1 MDEEA
6 PLIVDNS
13 ATPPVIHTQPPREIS
28 FRSYQHRHNLAN
40 DDGDNNTMQSE
51 LSTLMPSTLT
61 PNYNPD
67 MHCHASGPSR
77 SSSEISSKKA
87 FRLAAFLA
95 ALSIAVLVCVDL
107 TYFIDIANHDEAGAN
122 VSALQVE
129 RSAEES
135 AKGKGH
141 KTDKKKKKKKKK
153 KHHQPQTAKDGIEEE
168 GITQEEEDD
177 SDEESKVVETEGDDA
192 EEIHSQ
198 NEADMADEP
207 SSSGTTKS
215 REVRIPT
222 PEKRC
227 TYVVNTFEQQ
237 NQGFDEDFLRDKYK
251 VQSADPNVFYRATA
265 LLFWQDFGT
274 GMWGKDQNKS
284 IVLDDL
290 VMLNDATYAD
300 GTPMS
305 PMSAWTWV
313 TGDQH
318 LSNFGAFRNRAKD
331 VVFSVNDFDEA
342 AIYDFHIDVLRVA
355 VSITSHGLT
364 NGLTLEQVKGSL
376 EAFTYMYVKTVVNY
390 VGNDSAL
397 VFELTSQ
404 TSTGVL
410 RDFLDDVENNKSK
423 SAQIDKFTDH
433 AEDGTRRFTRDNKT
447 RLVDVPAEIDDKIR
461 AAFTST
467 HYGASMM
474 KMGWKVRGWD
484 DDFFEILDIAR
495 RLGSGVGSFGVD
507 RFYVLLKGKDEL
519 LGGQGQMDADDHH
532 VILDVKYEPISA
544 VSRTLGKDT
553 SAWYAAMFQSE
564 ADRVAQA
571 QVALTS
577 YTDPYV
583 GYIYIDGDSY
593 NVRQRS
599 PYKDSFDIDSIEDHR
614 TFDEY
619 IEQIAIAT
627 ATAHTRGTVSK
638 SPGQFKHNIKLLL
651 AGDRNR
657 SRWSNVSVF
666 AVVCLFVTC
675 ACLLTH
681 CFWTLFATF
690 SLSPKLH

>member
-1 MDEEA
+1 MDVVYFVGVTKHE
-6 PLIVDNS
+6 
-13 ATPPVIHTQPPREIS
+13 
-28 FRSYQHRHNLAN
+28 
-40 DDGDNNTMQSE
+40 SE
-51 LSTLMPSTLT
+51 T
-61 PNYNPD
+61 D
-67 MHCHASGPSR
+67 
-77 SSSEISSKKA
+77 
-87 FRLAAFLA
+87 
-95 ALSIAVLVCVDL
+95 
-107 TYFIDIANHDEAGAN
+107 
-122 VSALQVE
+122 VSAFQAE
-129 RSAEES
+129 RSTAES
-135 AKGKGH
+135 AKKP
-141 KTDKKKKKKKKK
+141 KSDKKKKKKKKK
-153 KHHQPQTAKDGIEEE
+153 HKKDDNEHKGK
-168 GITQEEEDD
+168 EDD
-177 SDEESKVVETEGDDA
+177 GDDEESQVDETERDDA
-192 EEIHSQ
+192 QDAMSQ
-198 NEADMADEP
+198 DADVTNSELADS
-207 SSSGTTKS
+207 SSSGTIKS
-215 REVRIPT
+215 REVQIPT

-227 TYVVNTFEQQ
+227 AYVVDTFEEQ
-237 NQGFDEDFLRDKYK
+237 NQGFDRDFLRGKYK

-290 VMLNDATYAD
+290 VMLNDAKYED

-305 PMSAWTWV
+305 PMSAWTWT

-318 LSNFGAFRNRAKD
+318 LSNFGGWMNRAKD

-355 VSITSHGLT
+355 VSIASHGFT
-364 NGLTLEQVKGSL
+364 NGLSLDQVKGSL
-376 EAFTYMYVKTVVNY
+376 EAFTYMYVKTCVNY

-397 VFELTSQ
+397 VYELNSKTS
-404 TSTGVL
+404 SGVL
-410 RDFLDDVENNKSK
+410 RDFLDDVENKRSK
-423 SAQIDKFTDH
+423 TAQIEKFTER
-433 AEDGTRRFTRDNKT
+433 AQDGKRRFSRDDKT

-467 HYGASMM
+467 KYGASMM

-519 LGGQGQMDADDHH
+519 LHGEMDVDDSH
-532 VILDVKYEPISA
+532 VILDVKYEPTSA
-544 VSRTLGKDT
+544 VSRTLDEVT
-553 SAWYAAMFQSE
+553 SSWYAAMFQSE

-599 PYKDSFDIDSIEDHR
+599 PYKESLDIDSIKDHR
-614 TFDEY
+614 AFDEY
-619 IEQIAIAT
+619 IEQIAIIT
-627 ATAHTRGTVSK
+627 ATAHVRGTVSK

-657 SRWSNVSVF
+657 SRWSQ
-666 AVVCLFVTC
+666 LVTQI
-675 ACLLTH
+675 ALSYREQVHLDFD
-681 CFWTLFATF
+681 CFKDYVKKNY
-690 SLSPKLH
+690 SK

>member
-1 MDEEA
+1 MSNFDRQENPDEEA
-6 PLIVDNS
+6 PLIA
-13 ATPPVIHTQPPREIS
+13 ATPTSPPPREIS
-28 FRSYQHRHNLAN
+28 FRSSNQHRRHFSN
-40 DDGDNNTMQSE
+40 DDDNNTLQSE

-67 MHCHASGPSR
+67 MRCHESNPSG
-77 SSSEISSKKA
+77 SSSDISSKKA

-95 ALSIAVLVCVDL
+95 ALSVAVLACVDVV
-107 TYFIDIANHDEAGAN
+107 YFVGVTKHESETD
-122 VSALQVE
+122 VSAFQAE
-129 RSAEES
+129 RSAAES
-135 AKGKGH
+135 AKKP
-141 KTDKKKKKKKKK
+141 KSDKKKKKKKKK
-153 KHHQPQTAKDGIEEE
+153 KHKKDDNEHKRK
-168 GITQEEEDD
+168 EDD
-177 SDEESKVVETEGDDA
+177 GDDEESQVDETERDDA
-192 EEIHSQ
+192 QDAMSQ
-198 NEADMADEP
+198 DADVTNSELAD
-207 SSSGTTKS
+207 SSSRGTIKS
-215 REVRIPT
+215 REVQIPT

-227 TYVVNTFEQQ
+227 AYVVDTFEEQ
-237 NQGFDEDFLRDKYK
+237 NQGFDRDFLRGKYK

-290 VMLNDATYAD
+290 VMLNDAKYED

-305 PMSAWTWV
+305 PMSAWTWT

-318 LSNFGAFRNRAKD
+318 LSNFGGWMNRAKD

-355 VSITSHGLT
+355 VSIASHGFT
-364 NGLTLEQVKGSL
+364 NGLSLDQVKSSL
-376 EAFTYMYVKTVVNY
+376 EAFTYMYVKTCVSY

-397 VFELTSQ
+397 VFELTSK
-404 TSTGVL
+404 TSSGVL
-410 RDFLDDVENNKSK
+410 RDFLDDVENKRSK
-423 SAQIDKFTDH
+423 TAQIEKFTER
-433 AEDGTRRFTRDNKT
+433 AQDGRRRFSRDDKT

-461 AAFTST
+461 AAFAST
-467 HYGASMM
+467 KYGASMM

-519 LGGQGQMDADDHH
+519 LHGEMDVDDSH
-532 VILDVKYEPISA
+532 VILDVKYEPTSA
-544 VSRTLGKDT
+544 VSRTLDEVT
-553 SAWYAAMFQSE
+553 SSWYAAMFQSE

-599 PYKDSFDIDSIEDHR
+599 PYKESLDIDSIKDHR
-614 TFDEY
+614 AFDEY
-619 IEQIAIAT
+619 IEQIAIIT
-627 ATAHTRGTVSK
+627 ATAHVRGTVSK

-657 SRWSNVSVF
+657 SRWSQ
-666 AVVCLFVTC
+666 LVTQI
-675 ACLLTH
+675 ALSYREQVHLDFD
-681 CFWTLFATF
+681 CFKDYVKKNY
-690 SLSPKLH
+690 SK

>member
-1 MDEEA
+1 MNRPPQNDEEA
-6 PLIVDNS
+6 PLIVEG
-13 ATPPVIHTQPPREIS
+13 HTSSINHALPPREIS
-28 FRSYQHRHNLAN
+28 FRSQYQNRRSFTN
-40 DDGDNNTMQSE
+40 DDENNTVQSE

-67 MHCHASGPSR
+67 DMPCHESDPSG
-77 SSSEISSKKA
+77 SSSAISSKKA

-95 ALSIAVLVCVDL
+95 VLSIAALACVDL
-107 TYFIDIANHDEAGAN
+107 DYIVDVRKHEAETD

-129 RSAEES
+129 RSAEGF
-135 AKGKGH
+135 AKSPKS
-141 KTDKKKKKKKKK
+141 DKKKKKKKKK
-153 KHHQPQTAKDGIEEE
+153 QKKKQLKDEDEQEDEQEDE
-168 GITQEEEDD
+168 GAVLETEDD
-177 SDEESKVVETEGDDA
+177 VA
-192 EEIHSQ
+192 EEVKSQ
-198 NEADMADEP
+198 DADRDSSDMAV
-207 SSSGTTKS
+207 SSSSAPKKS
-215 REVRIPT
+215 KEVQIPT

-227 TYVVNTFEQQ
+227 SYVIDTFEQQ
-237 NQGFDEDFLRDKYK
+237 NEGFDQDFLREKYK

-265 LLFWQDFGT
+265 LIFWQDFGT
-274 GMWGKDQNKS
+274 GMWGRDQNKTV
-284 IVLDDL
+284 VLDDL
-290 VMLNDATYAD
+290 VMLNDATYED

-305 PMSAWTWV
+305 PSSAWTWV

-318 LSNFGAFRNRAKD
+318 LSNFGAFRNRAKN

-355 VSITSHGLT
+355 VSIASHGFT
-364 NGLTLEQVKGSL
+364 NGLSLEQVQGSL

-397 VFELTSQ
+397 VYELTRY

-410 RDFLDDVENNKSK
+410 RDFLDDVETKDSK
-423 SAQIDKFTDH
+423 SAQIQKFTER
-433 AEDGTRRFTRDNKT
+433 AEDGRRRFTRDNKT
-447 RLVDVPAEIDDKIR
+447 RLVDVPAEIYDKIR

-467 HYGASMM
+467 TYGASMM

-495 RLGSGVGSFGVD
+495 RLGSGIGSFGVD

-519 LGGQGQMDADDHH
+519 LHGDSDLDDSH
-532 VILDVKYEPISA
+532 VILDVKYEPTSA
-544 VSRTLGKDT
+544 VSRTLDEDT
-553 SAWYAAMFQSE
+553 SAWYAAKFQSE

-599 PYKDSFDIDSIEDHR
+599 PYKASFDIDSIKDHR
-614 TFDEY
+614 AFDEF
-619 IEQIAIAT
+619 IEQIAIVT
-627 ATAHTRGTVSK
+627 ATAHVRGSVSK
-638 SPGQFKHNIKLLL
+638 SPGQFKHNIKSLL
-651 AGDRNR
+651 AGDRDR
-657 SRWSNVSVF
+657 SRWSKVSISV
-666 AVVCLFVTC
+666 
-675 ACLLTH
+675 
-681 CFWTLFATF
+681 
-690 SLSPKLH
+690 